1 MGNKVVTFTEE
12 QLEAYQDCTFFT
24 RKEILR
30 AQKRFRSISPDQVPK
45 SMTKEEAS
53 SITVPFANI
62 EKLPELKE
70 NPFKMRICEIFSRDG
85 SGNLAFEDFLDM
97 FSIFSEQASRDIKV
111 FYAFK
116 IYDFDNDN
124 HIGCDDICTALRLL
138 THNELTAEEMVQVYG
153 KAMEEGDVD
162 GDGKLSFIEFQHV
175 ILRSPEFFSTFHIRI

>member
-1 MGNKVVTFTEE
+1 MGNKLVIFTEE

-30 AQKRFRSISPDQVPK
+30 VQKRFRSICSGSVPK
-45 SMTKEEAS
+45 SMTRDEAS
-53 SITVPFANI
+53 TITVPFANI

-70 NPFKMRICEIFSRDG
+70 NPFRARICEIFSRDG
-85 SGNLAFEDFLDM
+85 SGNLTFEDFLDM
-97 FSIFSEQASRDIKV
+97 FSIFSEQATRDTKV

-138 THNELTAEEMVQVYG
+138 THSELTLEEMNQVYE

-162 GDGKLSFIEFQHV
+162 GDGNYHS
-175 ILRSPEFFSTFHIRI
+175 